1 MTKLLIADDDA
12 DLRDFLRNELT
23 NIGYSLVTVGNGADA
38 IIKVAEQSFDIILL
52 DMLMP
57 GLDGIQV
64 IKVLQKI
71 APQIP
76 IIGLTGYVGRGYMAQ
91 ALDLNVITLTKP
103 IIVSNLVEEIESI
116 IKQNKKKTLQA

>member
-12 DLRDFLRNELT
+12 DLRDFLCNELT
-23 NIGYSLVTVGNGADA
+23 NIGYSLVTVGSGAEA
-38 IIKVAEQSFDIILL
+38 ITKATEQSFDVILL

-64 IKVLQKI
+64 IKILRKI
-71 APQIP
+71 APQVS
-76 IIGLTGYVGRGYMAQ
+76 IIGFTGYIGRGYMVQ